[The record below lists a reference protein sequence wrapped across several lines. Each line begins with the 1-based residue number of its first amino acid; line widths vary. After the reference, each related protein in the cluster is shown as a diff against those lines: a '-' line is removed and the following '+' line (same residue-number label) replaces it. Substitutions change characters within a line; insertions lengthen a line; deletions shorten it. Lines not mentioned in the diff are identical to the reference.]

1 MKTKL
6 GRRAMPSEDNPKS
19 STGHRRLLP
28 GGGDL
33 VDEAVVERFPCVEI
47 TSAPH
52 VLGDL
57 LGGSA
62 GALGQAPV
70 ELPEELLLLA
80 ALRGDLLRSTG
91 KLRRRLGKVESR
103 MRRGSA
109 VMGGRDQ
116 ADGRAADLTP
126 AKDVQGRGQVGG
138 VDQDE
143 GRPK

>member
-62 GALGQAPV
+62 GGLGPAPV
-70 ELPEELLLLA
+70 ELPEEVLLLA
-80 ALRGDLLRSTG
+80 ALRGDLLRRTG
-91 KLRRRLGKVESR
+91 KLRRRLGKAGSR
-103 MRRGSA
+103 MR
-109 VMGGRDQ
+109 GGRAGSEGPGQ
-116 ADGRAADLTP
+116 A
-126 AKDVQGRGQVGG
+126 QG
-138 VDQDE
+138 
-143 GRPK
+143 

>member
-33 VDEAVVERFPCVEI
+33 VDEAVVSRFPCVEI

-62 GALGQAPV
+62 GGAGPAPREPPRGPPAAGGLG
-70 ELPEELLLLA
+70 
-80 ALRGDLLRSTG
+80 GDVPRENG
-91 KLRRRLGKVESR
+91 KLRRRLGKV
-103 MRRGSA
+103 GTDA
-109 VMGGRDQ
+109 
-116 ADGRAADLTP
+116 
-126 AKDVQGRGQVGG
+126 
-138 VDQDE
+138 
-143 GRPK
+143 